1 MRPSVRV
8 SWIQR
13 NNLAPLHSK
22 WFKLCLLEQHF
33 SSDKL
38 EALDCAVKGCF
49 CSMRERAVGFELT
62 PSITNLLLLFLS
74 FFCYLLFIVVVAAA
88 VFSNHQQWVQPSF
101 SPSVLSTSLPFK
113 VSLTLIH
120 STACSP
126 TIFISTSCS
135 IQTQISLI
143 YQLNDLLCGF
153 ICPVPIPHLSVC
165 MFSLLSQALPSHP
178 FHACSPSHADVRWST
193 PVQQHAAVNCLHR
206 LLPDRPGLWTVHLWY
221 WQAHK
226 YMDPRYKLNVP
237 RLSVM

>member
-1 MRPSVRV
+1 M
-8 SWIQR
+8 IQIMFTGTAFQ
-13 NNLAPLHSK
+13 LWQAGG
-22 WFKLCLLEQHF
+22 FGLCCQG
-33 SSDKL
+33 
-38 EALDCAVKGCF
+38 V
-49 CSMRERAVGFELT
+49 
-62 PSITNLLLLFLS
+62 LLFNARES
-74 FFCYLLFIVVVAAA
+74 RGIWADTIHNQFVVVVFVFFCYLLFIVVVAAA

-101 SPSVLSTSLPFK
+101 SPSVLSTPLPFK

-165 MFSLLSQALPSHP
+165 MFPLLSQALPSHP

-193 PVQQHAAVNCLHR
+193 PVQQHAAVNCLHC
-206 LLPDRPGLWTVHLWY
+206 LLPNRPGLWTVHLWY
-221 WQAHK
+221 WRAHK
-226 YMDPRYKLNVP
+226 YMDPRYKFNVP
-237 RLSVM
+237 RFSVM